1 MIRQHPVHDTEIYY
15 SHSFVNTTLRICKG
29 HYSSLYQHT
38 LEAGM
43 VWNVYILEAD
53 LYNTMPFKN
62 PKYKSF
68 TAQYTNSVSLKV
80 LKNM

>member
-1 MIRQHPVHDTEIYY
+1 
-15 SHSFVNTTLRICKG
+15 
-29 HYSSLYQHT
+29 
-38 LEAGM
+38 M